1 MTTVWKGDISLPDR
15 ISEAALEGVELLS
28 HVSATAQSHTSIAG
42 PDGDQVFGGARLHV
56 HTVVDAAKVPLWLSC
71 GPSFDVQTSSEVTAN
86 FFANVFIQPSIRS
99 ASPNDDDEQDQEAV
113 ECRPTRHAI
122 VVKVLYDTAP
132 DETEK
137 PNITE
142 LVLYGT
148 LTKDTPSPP
157 PDSQTDTPSPTF
169 SLSVY
174 ALPLSSRLA
183 KEQKLHAAVKA
194 EPLEPGKAR
203 FLVPIIGRKRKADTI
218 FDEYDKKQA
227 YYASLPPG
235 LRRSWHRRSDSF
247 NSLKDEAAAA
257 DGGDSQKSLLL
268 SKSVG
273 PAGSNDFRRSVIATD
288 EPQAFKRER
297 ERSQS
302 VFQARLREAAAT
314 ERPTTSRE
322 TSLKPSRGDNI
333 FRRSDSFAGI
343 TRANRNLTPDYSNNG
358 PVKSEF
364 AASLPPVTITT
375 TLPASKIIER
385 NKAAATR
392 LIMASMRLYGFQRAR
407 PGENKT
413 DSAEDDEYKTVFHAT
428 LRAVSCSLRRAW
440 NTEVIT
446 VTKLKETTEYLMRA
460 FVGGAGLVNGASDQE
475 EEREDDNPFRK
486 GRIGRRSLRFGAASR
501 EDSLVGEGSLL
512 EDSQADDSFVF
523 PAYD

>member
-1 MTTVWKGDISLPDR
+1 MTTLWRGDISLPD
-15 ISEAALEGVELLS
+15 SLPESSLESIELLS
-28 HVSATAQSHTSIAG
+28 HVPATAQSHTSIAG
-42 PDGDQVFGGARLHV
+42 PESDQLFGGAQLRV
-56 HTVVDAAKVPLWLSC
+56 HTVVDGAKVPLWLSC
-71 GPSFDVQTSSEVTAN
+71 GPSFNVQTASEVTAN
-86 FFANVFIQPSIRS
+86 FFANIFVQQSTKS
-99 ASPNDDDEQDQEAV
+99 TSPDGSDDEDDEETV
-113 ECRPTRHAI
+113 ECQPTRRAI
-122 VVKVLYDTAP
+122 VVKVLYDAP
-132 DETEK
+132 PEETEK

-148 LTKDTPSPP
+148 LTKVAPSPSL
-157 PDSQTDTPSPTF
+157 DSQTPDAATAF

-183 KEQKLHAAVKA
+183 KEQKLHAAVKS

-203 FLVPIIGRKRKADTI
+203 FLVPIIGRKRKAGTI

-247 NSLKDEAAAA
+247 NSLKDEP
-257 DGGDSQKSLLL
+257 DGGDSQKTLL

-273 PAGSNDFRRSVIATD
+273 PAASNDFRRSVISTSTED
-288 EPQAFKRER
+288 PLFKRDR

-302 VFQARLREAAAT
+302 VFQTRLREVAAAD
-314 ERPTTSRE
+314 RPTTSRE
-322 TSLKPSRGDNI
+322 TSVKPLRGDNI

-343 TRANRNLTPDYSNNG
+343 TRTSRNQTPDFNG
-358 PVKSEF
+358 TKSEF

-407 PGENKT
+407 PGEVKIE
-413 DSAEDDEYKTVFHAT
+413 SEEEEYKTVFHAT
-428 LRAVSCSLRRAW
+428 LRAVTCSLRHSW
-440 NTEVIT
+440 STEVVT
-446 VTKLKETTEYLMRA
+446 VTKLKETTEYLMKA
-460 FVGGAGLVNGASDQE
+460 FVGGAGLAHGSSDQE
-475 EEREDDNPFRK
+475 EELKEDDNPFRR
-486 GRIGRRSLRFGAASR
+486 GRIGRRSLGFGAASR
-501 EDSLVGEGSLL
+501 EDSLVGEGSFLV
-512 EDSQADDSFVF
+512 EESQPDDSFIF
-523 PAYD
+523 PADD